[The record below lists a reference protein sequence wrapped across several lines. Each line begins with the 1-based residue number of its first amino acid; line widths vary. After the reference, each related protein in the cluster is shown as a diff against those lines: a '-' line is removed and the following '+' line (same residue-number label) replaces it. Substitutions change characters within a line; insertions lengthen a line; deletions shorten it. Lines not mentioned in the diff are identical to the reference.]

1 VLRILP
7 LTEKSAQRMLTE
19 LRGYPLLK
27 GARGDGPYDS
37 AEIIESLLKLSQ
49 LMMDGAE
56 IKGID
61 VNPLFVL
68 PQGQGVVAVDAR
80 IIVDEWR

>member
-7 LTEKSAQRMLTE
+7 LTEKKAETMLTE
-19 LRGYPLLK
+19 LRGYPLL
-27 GARGDGPYDS
+27 RGVRGLDPFDC
-37 AEIIESLLKLSQ
+37 AQLKEALLRLSQ
-49 LMMDGAE
+49 LMIDFAE

-68 PQGQGVVAVDAR
+68 PQGHGVVAVDAR
-80 IIVDEWR
+80 IITET

>member
-1 VLRILP
+1 MNDLIL
-7 LTEKSAQRMLTE
+7 EKISEAQRDVKVQVLIPE
-19 LRGYPLLK
+19 LMI
-27 GARGDGPYDS
+27 DC
-37 AEIIESLLKLSQ
+37 E
-49 LMMDGAE
+49 E

-80 IIVDEWR
+80 IITEA